1 VRQMPPYDF
10 SAVDLR
16 GWRLNA
22 PDLDLSA

>member
-1 VRQMPPYDF
+1 MPPYDF